1 MCSSDLLRAA
11 GSREAYFWSTQAGAE
26 LDLLLFHDGRRL
38 GVEFKY
44 ADAPGLIRSMHIAR
58 QDLKLERLLIVHPG
72 TKSYP
77 VADWAE
83 AVALRDLPA
92 RLQNRS

>member
-1 MCSSDLLRAA
+1 
-11 GSREAYFWSTQAGAE
+11 
-26 LDLLLFHDGRRL
+26 
-38 GVEFKY
+38 
-44 ADAPGLIRSMHIAR
+44 MHIAR

-72 TKSYP
+72 TKSYR

-92 RLQNRS
+92 RLQTRS